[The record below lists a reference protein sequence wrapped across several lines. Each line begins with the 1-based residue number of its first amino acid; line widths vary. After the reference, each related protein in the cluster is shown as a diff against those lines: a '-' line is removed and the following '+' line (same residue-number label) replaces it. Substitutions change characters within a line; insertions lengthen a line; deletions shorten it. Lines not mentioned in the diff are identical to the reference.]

1 MGAAMG
7 RWFGLAL
14 MAILFALAGVI
25 GWRTAQYGQ
34 EIRAPKPLSAPGPS
48 VAIDAGLAAQH
59 LGEAIR
65 FATIA
70 NPDGSPQDV
79 AAFAGLHAWMARIY
93 PAVHAAAP
101 PLTVAGQSL
110 LFRWAGSDAS
120 LPPILLAAHQDV
132 VPVEEG
138 SAARWRAPAFSGE
151 QRDGAV
157 IGRGALDDKGSLI
170 AILEAAEALAK
181 TGFTPKR
188 TILLAFG
195 ADEEVTGRGAQ
206 TMAALLA
213 QRGEKPWF
221 ALDEGMV
228 IVQRHPVTSGPVA
241 LIGIAEKGYG
251 TLVITARAH
260 AGHSSIPPKDL
271 AVSRLAD
278 ALVRLEKLPIDA
290 GLNDGPAGAM
300 LRALAPQLP
309 FSTRALL
316 ANEWLFGPLIEAQL
330 ARDPRALALMR
341 TTIAPTMLSAS
352 VKENVLPG
360 QAQAAINF
368 RLHPRDSAQSILKRV
383 KALLAPIEGIELAW
397 AAPPREA
404 SPVSAID
411 NPAFHWLASLASEA
425 GEGVP
430 AAPALVLGGTDG
442 RAYSEVAQGV
452 YRFVPVRLSDEE
464 IASIHG
470 DDERLPVKE
479 LERAVHFYA
488 RLMQEGGP

>member
-1 MGAAMG
+1 MW
-7 RWFGLAL
+7 RWIGLGL
-14 MAILFALAGVI
+14 IGILLALAGVI
-25 GWRTAQYGQ
+25 GWRTAHYG
-34 EIRAPKPLSAPGPS
+34 PKPVPTTPEAAAPAAALALD
-48 VAIDAGLAAQH
+48 VQLAARH
-59 LGEAIR
+59 LSEAIG

-70 NPDGSPQDV
+70 NQDGSPQDV
-79 AAFAGLHAWMARIY
+79 AAFTGLHAWMARTY
-93 PAVHAAAP
+93 PALHAAASP
-101 PLTVAGQSL
+101 AAIAGQSL

-138 SAARWRAPAFSGE
+138 SAARWRAPAFSGA

-181 TGFTPKR
+181 TGFVPKR

-195 ADEEVTGRGAQ
+195 ADEEVNGRGAQ
-206 TMAALLA
+206 AMAALLA

-221 ALDEGMV
+221 VLDEGMV

-241 LIGIAEKGYG
+241 LIGIAEKGYA
-251 TLVITARAH
+251 TLVITAKAS

-271 AVSRLAD
+271 AVSRLAH
-278 ALVRLEKLPIDA
+278 ALIRLENLPIDA
-290 GLNDGPAGAM
+290 GLDDGPAGAM
-300 LRALAPQLP
+300 LRALSPQLP
-309 FSTRALL
+309 LSTRALL

-352 VKENVLPG
+352 IKENVLPG

-368 RLHPRDSAQSILKRV
+368 RLHPRDSTQSIMARAR
-383 KALLAPIEGIELAW
+383 ALLAPIEGIELAW

-411 NPAFHWLASLASEA
+411 SPAFRWLSGLAREA

-430 AAPALVLGGTDG
+430 VAPALVLGGTDG
-442 RAYSEVAQGV
+442 RAYSNVAQGV
-452 YRFVPVRLSDEE
+452 YRFVPVRLEDDE

-479 LERAVHFYA
+479 LARAVYFYA
-488 RLMQEGGP
+488 RLMQELGS